1 VLRLYRATPDPGK
14 TAEELGAAMAELR
27 KPALVV
33 WGAADPF
40 IGVQYAQRQREFF
53 DVQDTVILDESGH
66 WPFQDDPASVERAVV
81 PFLRRQLG
89 AGVPA

>member
-1 VLRLYRATPDPGK
+1 M
-14 TAEELGAAMAELR
+14 AALH

-40 IGVQYAQRQREFF
+40 IGVRYAERQSEFF
-53 DVQDTVILDESGH
+53 DVQDTLILPDSGH
-66 WPFQDDPASVERAVV
+66 WPFQDDPDQVERAVV

-89 AGVPA
+89 ASVPA